1 MAEGSQ
7 VVKGRATRWHAG
19 LALAVLPIMGGC
31 ASFGS
36 NIAGSFSCPAPDG
49 ICAPSSAIDDR
60 ALALIT
66 AEAPDAVPSPAGPYR
81 DPDMGAGKAARTAVA
96 SPRRMPVSI
105 GEAGRTREKVLR
117 IVFQPYI
124 DERGRLHE
132 ASAVHAVVAQGE
144 WQQQAIA
151 DASGLSSRNERAAA
165 YAGETL
171 ADAVDRAETERLSPA
186 EGLPDPAAVAAARA
200 RATADPVASIKSD
213 VAARLSPRPDARAR
227 RKVAATPAQPVSA
240 AAPSAE
246 PTAPPAAAPAPSARA
261 VPSVPQAA
269 AVPGAPAKTTA
280 GAEAAAR
287 VKADSRYQTV
297 ASQAQDGARAAA
309 TGAQAPDLRPVLK
322 PTVNSAPFP
331 GAVAEEN

>member
-7 VVKGRATRWHAG
+7 VVKGRATHWHAG
-19 LALAVLPIMGGC
+19 LALAVLPLMGGC

-49 ICAPSSAIDDR
+49 ICAPSSSIDDR

-81 DPDMGAGKAARTAVA
+81 DPDMGAGKGARTAVA

-151 DASGLSSRNERAAA
+151 EASGLSSRNERAAA

-171 ADAVDRAETERLSPA
+171 ADAVDHAETERLSSA
-186 EGLPDPAAVAAARA
+186 EGLPDPAAVVAARA
-200 RATADPVASIKSD
+200 RMTADPVASIKSD
-213 VAARLSPRPDARAR
+213 VAARLTPRPDARAR
-227 RKVAATPAQPVSA
+227 RKVAATPAQPGSAPVS
-240 AAPSAE
+240 PAE
-246 PTAPPAAAPAPSARA
+246 PTAPPAAAPAPPARA

-287 VKADSRYQTV
+287 VKADSRYQAV

-322 PTVNSAPFP
+322 PTVSSAPFP

>member
-49 ICAPSSAIDDR
+49 ICAPSSSIDDR
-60 ALALIT
+60 ALVLIT

-151 DASGLSSRNERAAA
+151 DASGLSSRNERAAT

-186 EGLPDPAAVAAARA
+186 EGRAGACDGRSGCQHQERCRGPAFAKAGCAGAAQGRGDA
-200 RATADPVASIKSD
+200 RATRERCGPV
-213 VAARLSPRPDARAR
+213 R
-227 RKVAATPAQPVSA
+227 RTDCSSRGSA
-240 AAPSAE
+240 C
-246 PTAPPAAAPAPSARA
+246 A
-261 VPSVPQAA
+261 V
-269 AVPGAPAKTTA
+269 
-280 GAEAAAR
+280 
-287 VKADSRYQTV
+287 
-297 ASQAQDGARAAA
+297 GARGPIRPAGCGSPWRSCQDDRWSGSG
-309 TGAQAPDLRPVLK
+309 GAGESR
-322 PTVNSAPFP
+322 
-331 GAVAEEN
+331 

>member
-1 MAEGSQ
+1 M
-7 VVKGRATRWHAG
+7 KGRATRWHAG
-19 LALAVLPIMGGC
+19 LALAVLPVMGGC

-49 ICAPSSAIDDR
+49 ICAPSSSIDDR

-81 DPDMGAGKAARTAVA
+81 DPDMGAGKAGRTAVA

-132 ASAVHAVVAQGE
+132 TSAVHAVVAQGE

-151 DASGLSSRNERAAA
+151 DASASRNERAAA

-171 ADAVDRAETERLSPA
+171 ADAVDRTETERFSSA

-200 RATADPVASIKSD
+200 RATADPVASIKSA

-227 RKVAATPAQPVSA
+227 RKVAATPRN
-240 AAPSAE
+240 PSALR
-246 PTAPPAAAPAPSARA
+246 PRPPNRLLLPRQRLHRRHARSRPLHRLRQSLALPPRRPPARKRRR
-261 VPSVPQAA
+261 
-269 AVPGAPAKTTA
+269 G
-280 GAEAAAR
+280 
-287 VKADSRYQTV
+287 
-297 ASQAQDGARAAA
+297 
-309 TGAQAPDLRPVLK
+309 
-322 PTVNSAPFP
+322 
-331 GAVAEEN
+331 